1 MNWIDI
7 KTRAKKVSK
16 EKLWDIWKPILLLS
30 LISLGLTMFLEPI
43 LPSKPEEL
51 VGSIVTLI
59 MCPMSV
65 WFMSYMLKLVRNEEY
80 GIGDITKY
88 YNEFILIFGVTIAT
102 CVITGIGFMLL
113 FIPGI
118 ILGLGFSLCF
128 YFIAEEKKMTIQECL
143 KTSWDKMNG
152 HKMDYFL
159 FSLSFI
165 GWVLLCIFIIP
176 IIFVVPYI
184 VCANTMY
191 INEILKEDT
200 K

>member
-7 KTRAKKVSK
+7 KTRAKKLSK
-16 EKLWDIWKPILLLS
+16 EKLWDIWKPILLLY
-30 LISLGLTMFLEPI
+30 LISLGLRMFLEPI
-43 LPSKPEEL
+43 LPSKYEEF

-80 GIGDITKY
+80 SIGDITKY
-88 YNEFILIFGVTIAT
+88 YNKFIFIIGVAIAT
-102 CVITGIGFMLL
+102 FVITWIGCVLL
-113 FIPGI
+113 IIPGI
-118 ILGLGFSLCF
+118 ILSFGFSLCF
-128 YFIAEEKKMTIQECL
+128 YLIAEEKKMTIQECL
-143 KTSWDKMNG
+143 KTSYDKMNG

-159 FSLSFI
+159 FKSSYI
-165 GWVLLCIFIIP
+165 GWIFLCIFIIP

-191 INEILKEDT
+191 INELLKEDT